1 MQFYQLDNDPIIS
14 SKLLPDYALKSVNI
28 REGYQILS
36 DCGHALGL
44 EWTEQNKE
52 YNRYHPN
59 TWRYWKTKKALF
71 NFIDH
76 YMYNLIE
83 YNDRFGSTKTYET
96 YRFKFHNF
104 VYEAL
109 PGIIKLKF
117 DYTEEQHI
125 ALYLLDRKRKYLS
138 NKEIIRFVE
147 LVEGIYNK

>member
-1 MQFYQLDNDPIIS
+1 MQFYQLDNDPTIS

-44 EWTEQNKE
+44 EWKEQNKE

-59 TWRYWKTKKALF
+59 TWRYWKTKRALL

-76 YMYNLIE
+76 YLHNLIE

-96 YRFKFHNF
+96 YRFKFHSF
-104 VYEAL
+104 IYEAL
-109 PGIIKLKF
+109 YLLNNVQIDK
-117 DYTEEQHI
+117 TEEQHV
-125 ALYLLDRKRKYLS
+125 ALYLLNKKGKYLS
-138 NKEIIRFVE
+138 NEEIDSLE
-147 LVEGIYNK
+147 SIYWNI